1 MPEPEMMTMQ
11 QADFDKLER
20 HFFTSRREM
29 ANVVW
34 SGPASELLETAQMS
48 SLIGVYARLIKAPDP
63 APAATY
69 FSGWLCGPALA
80 VQYAMSV
87 WNKAFDLSLNNLTVQ
102 LYAQDGYHR
111 FSFMLN
117 RWAEQDGPADEAAR
131 AEWRGRV
138 LQDVYGNTVRPLL
151 EAVSAAAGV
160 NVGQLWGQ
168 LPARFQYE
176 RDGWLKETEQELLRR
191 RIADDFRFLTE
202 QLDLQVFGRT
212 KNPLGVKL
220 RLIED
225 PFDPDRQVSMKSACC
240 LYYRT
245 EGGRYCYTCPRLKE
259 AERADMRA
267 RLRAEAALAKAK
279 SE

>member
-1 MPEPEMMTMQ
+1 MPEPEMMSMQ
-11 QADFDKLER
+11 QSDCDKLER
-20 HFFTSRREM
+20 HFFVSRREM
-29 ANVVW
+29 DNAVW

-48 SLIGVYARLIKAPDP
+48 SLISVYARLLKAADL
-63 APAATY
+63 APAATF
-69 FSGWLCGPALA
+69 FSGWLSGPALA

-87 WNKAFDLSLNNLTVQ
+87 WNKTFDLSLNNLSVQ
-102 LYAQDGYHR
+102 LYNQDGYYR

-131 AEWRGRV
+131 TEWRSSV
-138 LQDVYGNTVRPLL
+138 LQDVYGNTLRPLL
-151 EAVSAAAGV
+151 EAVAAASGV
-160 NVGQLWGQ
+160 HVGQLWGQ
-168 LPARFQYE
+168 LPARYHYE
-176 RDGWLKETEQELLRR
+176 RNEWLKAAEHELLRR

-202 QLDLQVFGRT
+202 QLDPQVFGQA

-225 PFDPDRQVSMKSACC
+225 LCDSERHVSIKSACC

-259 AERADMRA
+259 AKRAEMRA
-267 RLRAEAALAKAK
+267 SMRAEAAQTKA
-279 SE
+279 